1 MNSFNYLRAIFFFAV
16 ILSWCCTL
24 RGYVVTLKFVPVVNT
39 PCGASFTQEIYRLL
53 NLSCDSKFR
62 DNVSVV
68 VMSNGRFISERSPH
82 RSIYIF
88 RIQGEIPFF
97 RGVKGLVL
105 SLLLGVFTPVP
116 TEYHARVTGVNA
128 ALFVANLHYLKSMKR
143 QHQLS

>member
-1 MNSFNYLRAIFFFAV
+1 
-16 ILSWCCTL
+16 
-24 RGYVVTLKFVPVVNT
+24 
-39 PCGASFTQEIYRLL
+39 
-53 NLSCDSKFR
+53 
-62 DNVSVV
+62 
-68 VMSNGRFISERSPH
+68 MSNGRFISERSPH

>member
-16 ILSWCCTL
+16 ILSWCYTL
-24 RGYVVTLKFVPVVNT
+24 RGYVVTLKFVSVVNT

-62 DNVSVV
+62 DNISVV

-97 RGVKGLVL
+97 R
-105 SLLLGVFTPVP
+105 
-116 TEYHARVTGVNA
+116 E
-128 ALFVANLHYLKSMKR
+128 LKD
-143 QHQLS
+143 